1 MKEQKYPMLDLVLMN
16 LNNNKCTVKQ
26 SENIRIRKWPLYTA
40 NAICSRQNR
49 RHENKIFIFLNI
61 LAALKYPRCLGNDKK

>member
-26 SENIRIRKWPLYTA
+26 SENIRIRK
-40 NAICSRQNR
+40 
-49 RHENKIFIFLNI
+49 
-61 LAALKYPRCLGNDKK
+61 